1 MGPGG
6 RGDGHPGARLGD
18 AAGFRG
24 CLHRRAAWACVR
36 GDSRAL
42 SSLARRLGALRDDER
57 EPGARHGPWTVIS
70 AARDKGRC
78 DGTKCPLTRSR
89 TQASAPWPTLS
100 VPPLLRTVSVPCAV
114 GFRSF
119 CCCLELPARRLPARR
134 TPRPMPLWREWP
146 RPGARRNAV
155 THRVYLCRHPGPRR
169 STAAL
174 AQGHQGTAWRSAH
187 LTPIATLLG
196 TSPRMPGARPRMRC
210 SRRGSAPR
218 RMRGLTAAL
227 RVRPRR
233 RCLRRAAR
241 MTMGRPRRA
250 TRCRR

>member
-1 MGPGG
+1 MVRG
-6 RGDGHPGARLGD
+6 R
-18 AAGFRG
+18 
-24 CLHRRAAWACVR
+24 CLHWRVAWAR
-36 GDSRAL
+36 SGMMSG
-42 SSLARRLGALRDDER
+42 S
-57 EPGARHGPWTVIS
+57 PARHGPRTVIS

-100 VPPLLRTVSVPCAV
+100 VPPLLRTVSGPCAV

-155 THRVYLCRHPGPRR
+155 THRVYLCRHPGPRC

-174 AQGHQGTAWRSAH
+174 AQGRQGTAWRSAH

-196 TSPRMPGARPRMRC
+196 TSPRMPGARQRMRC

-218 RMRGLTAAL
+218 RMGGLTAAL
-227 RVRPRR
+227 MVRPRR
-233 RCLRRAAR
+233 RCLRRSAR